1 MDERTPGI
9 VCRPIG
15 VVYSRFAA
23 PEGTP
28 IQTAGAPQE
37 LGRIEIAPAYAAGL
51 RDIEGF
57 EFLIVLTHLHLC
69 TQERLEVVPFLDDR
83 SHGVFATR
91 APARPNRIGLS
102 IVRLE
107 SVQGRVLAFSGNDMV
122 DGTPVLD
129 IKPYVPRFDVRQTE
143 RIGWFAPR
151 IDSVDGTRADG
162 RMA

>member
-1 MDERTPGI
+1 MDEKDAAI
-9 VCRPIG
+9 ICRPIG
-15 VVYSRFAA
+15 VVRSRFAA

-37 LGRIEIAPAYAAGL
+37 LGQIEIAPAYSAGL

-57 EFLIVLTHLHLC
+57 EYLIVLTHLHLA
-69 TQERLEVVPFLDDR
+69 QERLEVVPFLDDR

-107 SVQGRVLAFSGNDMV
+107 SVQGLVLAFSGNDMV

-129 IKPYVPRFDVRQTE
+129 IKPYVPRFDARQTE

-151 IDSVDGTRADG
+151 IAAVDTVRADS

>member
-1 MDERTPGI
+1 MKQQEGTA
-9 VCRPIG
+9 VCCPIG
-15 VVYSRFAA
+15 VVRSRFAT

-28 IQTAGAPQE
+28 IQTAGAQQE
-37 LGRIEIAPAYAAGL
+37 LGQIEIASAYAAGL

-57 EFLIVLTHLHLC
+57 EYLIVLTHLHLC

-91 APARPNRIGLS
+91 APTRPNRIGLS

-107 SVQGRVLAFSGNDMV
+107 SVQGLVLAFSGNDMV

-151 IDSVDGTRADG
+151 IAGVDTMRADG